1 MNNDTDGIE
10 LKDHYGNQIDS
21 VEYRSK
27 WGGKSG
33 YSLER
38 KFSLFESNDSSN
50 WTSSTDIELSTPG
63 RQNSITPKN
72 FDLKISSIKTI
83 PRFPAMDEEVIVSV
97 YDRPM
102 KNLLFS
108 IEERLEMVRQALA
121 YLANVQVE
129 SYSGLTAKF
138 ARDMDAPVIV
148 RGLRAL
154 SDFEWEL
161 QLSLANHSLDPH
173 IETVCLMASQEH
185 SFLSSSI
192 LKEVALNNG
201 SIEHLAPPVVVSALY
216 EKARFDENGDSPI
229 RTVSVRD

>member
-1 MNNDTDGIE
+1 MKIAIYPATFDPITNGHIDIAERAALLFDE
-10 LKDHYGNQIDS
+10 L
-21 VEYRSK
+21 
-27 WGGKSG
+27 
-33 YSLER
+33 
-38 KFSLFESNDSSN
+38 
-50 WTSSTDIELSTPG
+50 
-63 RQNSITPKN
+63 
-72 FDLKISSIKTI
+72 
-83 PRFPAMDEEVIVSV
+83 IVGV

-102 KNLLFS
+102 KTLLFT
-108 IEERLEMVRQALA
+108 IQERLALTRTALA
-121 YLANVQVE
+121 HLQNVEVR
-129 SYSGLTAKF
+129 SYSGLTVKF
-138 ARDMDAPVIV
+138 AREENAGYIV

-161 QLSLANHSLDPH
+161 QLSLANHSLDPD